1 MSRAFTPVAARDFDF
16 RGLLCAGDWIVCGQ
30 AAAEPLTLTRKL
42 LAECDD
48 AQPLTTFLGATMSTT
63 FDAQLPAGMRFAAY
77 GAIGRNA
84 SLADRGLLD
93 VLPERYADLAG
104 LFASGALR
112 ADVVLLQVAPGTGG
126 QAPSLGLNHDYTLAA
141 ARRARVVIAEVN
153 AAAPWTHGAALPD
166 DLRVDR
172 WVTADCAPLTVAARP
187 AGPVEQAI
195 ARHLAGLIPDG
206 ATLQAGIGSLPDA
219 AFLQLGSHRELGI
232 HSGVLGDAAAQ
243 LVREGVVTNSRKG
256 LDPGVSVTNTVSGSA
271 GLYRWVHANP
281 SVEVRASSYTHSAAV
296 LAQLHRFCAINA
308 ALQIDLSGQVNCEA
322 VDGKQR
328 GGIGGLLDFCR
339 AARQSSHG
347 GRAITVLPATADG
360 GRKSR
365 IVADLGGNPVTVGR
379 SDVDVVVTEF
389 GVAELRN
396 ATLDQRA
403 ERLIAIAAPPFR
415 DALAR
420 SWRESTWG
428 KRAWH

>member
-1 MSRAFTPVAARDFDF
+1 MAPITAADFDF
-16 RGLLCAGDWIVCGQ
+16 RDLLRAGDWIVCGQ

-42 LAECDD
+42 LAECGD
-48 AQPLTTFLGATMSTT
+48 ALPLTTFLGATMSTT
-63 FDAQLPAGMRFAAY
+63 FDAQLPANMRFAAY
-77 GAIGRNA
+77 GAMGRNA

-93 VLPERYADLAG
+93 VVPERYADLPG
-104 LFASGALR
+104 LFAGGTLH

-126 QAPSLGLNHDYTLAA
+126 QAPSLGLNHDYTVAA

-153 AAAPWTHGAALPD
+153 SAAPWTHGAALPD
-166 DLRVDR
+166 DLRVDH
-172 WVTADCAPLTVAARP
+172 WVAADCAPLTLAP
-187 AGPVEQAI
+187 KPSGPVEQAI
-195 ARHLAGLIPDG
+195 ARHLASMIPDG
-206 ATLQAGIGSLPDA
+206 ATLQTGIGSLPDA
-219 AFLQLGSHRELGI
+219 AFLQLGSHRDLGI

-256 LDPGVSVTNTVSGSA
+256 LDPGVSITNTISGSA
-271 GLYRWVHANP
+271 SLYRWVHANA
-281 SVEVRASSYTHSAAV
+281 SVEVRPSAYTHSASV

-308 ALQIDLSGQVNCEA
+308 ALQVDLSGQVNCE
-322 VDGKQR
+322 VIEGRQR

-347 GRAITVLPATADG
+347 GRAITVLPATADS
-360 GRKSR
+360 GRISR
-365 IVADLGGNPVTVGR
+365 IVMDLGSNPVTVGR

-403 ERLIAIAAPPFR
+403 DRLIAIAAPPFR
-415 DALAR
+415 EALAR
-420 SWRESTWG
+420 SWRQSTWG

>member
-1 MSRAFTPVAARDFDF
+1 MAPIAAADFDF
-16 RGLLCAGDWIVCGQ
+16 RGLLRGGDWIVCGQ

-42 LAECDD
+42 LAECGD
-48 AQPLTTFLGATMSTT
+48 ARPLTTFLGATMSTT

-77 GAIGRNA
+77 GAMGRNA

-93 VLPERYADLAG
+93 VVPERYADLPG

-153 AAAPWTHGAALPD
+153 SAAPWTHGAALPD
-166 DLRVDR
+166 DLRVDH
-172 WVTADCAPLTVAARP
+172 WVAADCAPLTLAPKP

-219 AFLQLGSHRELGI
+219 AFLQLGSHRDLGI
-232 HSGVLGDAAAQ
+232 HSGVLGDAAAR

-256 LDPGVSVTNTVSGSA
+256 LDPGVSITNTISGSA
-271 GLYRWVHANP
+271 ALYRWVHANA
-281 SVEVRASSYTHSAAV
+281 SVEVRPSSYTHSASV
-296 LAQLHRFCAINA
+296 LAQLHRFYSINA
-308 ALQIDLSGQVNCEA
+308 ALQVDLSGQVNCE
-322 VDGKQR
+322 VVEGKQR

-339 AARQSSHG
+339 ASRQSSHG

-360 GRKSR
+360 GRISR
-365 IVADLGGNPVTVGR
+365 IVMDLGSNPVTVGR

-420 SWRESTWG
+420 SWRQSTWG